1 MYKVYVTTP
10 AGEVLGT
17 EFVSMTVALSYA
29 EVARKTHCRF
39 VTMVSENPNQVG
51 QMGVDSV
58 ENGKLPDGS
67 DYTWKKRR

>member
-17 EFVSMTVALSYA
+17 EFVNMTVALSYA
-29 EVARKTHCRF
+29 EVSRKAHCRF
-39 VTMVSENPNQVG
+39 VTMVCENPNQVG